1 MSAVNTVTIAADA
14 TSSITSSQVG
24 RKRTPPRPIR
34 WAFNTAAYTLLIAAA
49 LILTFPLFFSLSLA
63 LQGPIAAPSLIPNF
77 SQLDWGVFQS
87 VFQQQPVMARWIFN
101 SFFVASTVT
110 VGVLITSS
118 LLAYALAYLD
128 FPGRVF
134 LLFFALG
141 TLMVPF
147 EATLIPNY
155 LTIARTGWKDSFQ
168 GLIVPF
174 LASGFGTFL
183 LRQYFLTLPRELY
196 DAALV
201 DGCGRLR
208 YLWAILLPLSRPA
221 LATLAVY
228 TFLGTW
234 NQFYWPLL
242 VTNDPEWRTTQV
254 GITIFRNFEY
264 AVFNTQMA
272 ATIIVMLPTLI
283 LLVLGQRQLVRGLTA
298 GALKG

>member
-1 MSAVNTVTIAADA
+1 MSAITTTSA
-14 TSSITSSQVG
+14 TSVG
-24 RKRTPPRPIR
+24 TTYLPRTPRTPRR
-34 WAFNTAAYTLLIAAA
+34 WTYHTLAYTMLTAAAIV
-49 LILTFPLFFSLSLA
+49 LTFPLFFSLSLA
-63 LQGPIAAPSLIPNF
+63 LQGPIAAPDLIPNF
-77 SQLDWGVFQS
+77 SNLDWGVFGS

-101 SFFVASTVT
+101 SFFVASMVT
-110 VGVLITSS
+110 LGVLITSS

-128 FPGRVF
+128 FPGKTI
-134 LLFFALG
+134 LLFVALG

-155 LTIARTGWKDSFQ
+155 LFVARLGWKDSFQ

-208 YLWAILLPLSRPA
+208 YMWSILLPLSRPA

-228 TFLGTW
+228 SFLSTW

-283 LLVLGQRQLVRGLTA
+283 LLVLGQRQLVQGLTA